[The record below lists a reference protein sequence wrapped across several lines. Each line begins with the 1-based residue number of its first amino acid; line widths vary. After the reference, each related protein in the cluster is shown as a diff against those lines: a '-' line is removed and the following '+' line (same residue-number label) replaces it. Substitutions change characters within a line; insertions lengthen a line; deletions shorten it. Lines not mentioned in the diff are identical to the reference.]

1 MAFVG
6 LWPDTHWVIEIE
18 DYILCGHR
26 TRVSG
31 TRPSRTSPSPRD
43 VCFQTRF
50 SPPYPCYDMASAVGQ
65 IYSGGARA
73 RSLCSIC
80 RRERWKGES
89 GAFLSIV
96 SILMMV
102 VVASVTSLISS
113 PPLLNSRTWNN
124 APPLPQSLLRCPNWW
139 K

>member
-89 GAFLSIV
+89 GAFSFNCFDSDDGGGDKRDFSHIITP
-96 SILMMV
+96 S
-102 VVASVTSLISS
+102 A
-113 PPLLNSRTWNN
+113 
-124 APPLPQSLLRCPNWW
+124 
-139 K
+139 